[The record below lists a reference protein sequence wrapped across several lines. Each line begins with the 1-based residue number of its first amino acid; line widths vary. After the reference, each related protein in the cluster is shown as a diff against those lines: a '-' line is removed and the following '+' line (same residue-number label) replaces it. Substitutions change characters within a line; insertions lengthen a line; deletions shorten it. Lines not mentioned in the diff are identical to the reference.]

1 MVPAS
6 GSPSSCSLL
15 LPLEPKMASV
25 ALAWDQTWGKNLL
38 WQSSSF
44 HPMPQRHLASLMGS
58 GLFCIPPVAAVWLL
72 QAISDAANPSPVPM
86 SDLQSPNFGI
96 QQPLPTA
103 LVDKCLRLGCAG
115 SWYQSAVQVTL
126 CPAFLRPVAAFSSKA
141 PYLPLHLS
149 WSPYS
154 EGTSL
159 GVGNIQLP
167 SELQVLSWFPY
178 SFFSLINILSFL
190 HIWRFPCPF
199 SSLKS
204 STSVQ

>member
-58 GLFCIPPVAAVWLL
+58 GLFCIPPVAVVWLL

-149 WSPYS
+149 WSPYQW
-154 EGTSL
+154 GDFL
-159 GVGNIQLP
+159 GCGQHTAPFWVASP
-167 SELQVLSWFPY
+167 VLIPFF
-178 SFFSLINILSFL
+178 FFSY
-190 HIWRFPCPF
+190 
-199 SSLKS
+199 
-204 STSVQ
+204 